1 MIRIYKSDSFT
12 LNLKKTLVHM
22 KTVQKDHVLS
32 WRTSGELTSGEET
45 SGELT
50 SGSSGREGLPW

>member
-1 MIRIYKSDSFT
+1 
-12 LNLKKTLVHM
+12 M